1 MFRYLSFDVC
11 LYLCLAFLFLYAND
25 YAMPIQ
31 AISDETA
38 ELKNIYAMIRDKTL
52 SLPYFSS
59 YSIWTHYPY
68 ILPTL
73 LYWGGYY
80 IFSDLSSIADLKFYI
95 LNHYE
100 QVIPFLRGFTALFF
114 LSTLFLVKVVIEKS
128 FNKVQAYLFVIFI
141 SLNLLVFINV
151 HYAKHWMVDFS
162 FIFLSIYFYFK
173 YKTTMKFFYFLFF
186 SISFCIGVLSSYPI
200 IVSGFYILFLYFHFT
215 KGYKSLFKELAI
227 FILVFLIFIFLTS
240 FLGAG
245 GIGGSVLDNIS
256 LFFKIHL
263 NYAYNLLYT
272 HYDYDIFTFILFI
285 FSLIFLLFNKDRKLL
300 FFLIPYF
307 LNLYLMS
314 TDFILSSPR
323 YALFII
329 IDASFL
335 ATFFAYY
342 LYKRYKSL
350 SYVLFII
357 YIIYNGYLIYA
368 WLKIVSKKDTR
379 VQTREWIL
387 KWGEE
392 EKRDFII
399 YNTFS
404 FNYVALNSEGIRFMD
419 KNFPRY
425 SSEREK
431 YHIRYKLEDGV
442 NGILLWKYVQAGYDI
457 EDLIKKLLE
466 SNYNIIFINEKFGR
480 VDGKNSFSQH
490 YEEIYTKF
498 LEEYEP
504 YLVKEISP
512 YKEGANKEKIG
523 DILTDFNYVWYS
535 LHNLKT
541 SGPLIKIYKLG
552 KANE

>member
-1 MFRYLSFDVC
+1 MKLLFRDYYFYIFYILSLVFFIYAFD
-11 LYLCLAFLFLYAND
+11 LAY
-25 YAMPIQ
+25 PIVV
-31 AISDETA
+31 ISDEVA
-38 ELKNIYAMIRDKTL
+38 QLDLVYKMIEQKSLKLNSYT
-52 SLPYFSS
+52 PYSV
-59 YSIWTHYPY
+59 WVHYPY

-73 LYWGGYY
+73 LYWGVYY
-80 IFSDLSSIADLKFYI
+80 IFSDLSSIADLKLYI
-95 LNHYE
+95 LNNYYN
-100 QVIPFLRGFTALFF
+100 VVYFLRIFTALLFF
-114 LSTLFLVKVVIEKS
+114 FSLVLVRRMLEALLNKFQANIFFIFMSFNLIVVI
-128 FNKVQAYLFVIFI
+128 NT
-141 SLNLLVFINV
+141 
-151 HYAKHWMVDFS
+151 HYAKHWVLDMAL
-162 FIFLSIYFYFK
+162 IFYAFYFYYIAILKNNNFIK
-173 YKTTMKFFYFLFF
+173 YFSYFLF
-186 SISFCIGVLSSYPI
+186 SFAVLATYPLILSGVYFLFIGAY
-200 IVSGFYILFLYFHFT
+200 FYKNKYILYFKDIFSFL
-215 KGYKSLFKELAI
+215 
-227 FILVFLIFIFLTS
+227 LVFLMMIFYSFYAGTGSHVSSGIKSLYFKFGELT
-240 FLGAG
+240 
-245 GIGGSVLDNIS
+245 
-256 LFFKIHL
+256 K
-263 NYAYNLLYT
+263 LLY
-272 HYDYDIFTFILFI
+272 YSFSFDPFVNILFI
-285 FSLIFLLFNKDRKLL
+285 LSIFLLIYKKNYKVLL
-300 FFLIPYF
+300 ILIPYLGYSIFISFFHSEVRYSLF
-307 LNLYLMS
+307 LV
-314 TDFILSSPR
+314 IESS
-323 YALFII
+323 LI
-329 IDASFL
+329 

-466 SNYNIIFINEKFGR
+466 SNYNIIFINERFY
-480 VDGKNSFSQH
+480 DIYTQSN
-490 YEEIYTKF
+490 ELEYTKF

-512 YKEGANKEKIG
+512 YKEGADKEKIG
-523 DILTDFNYVWYS
+523 DIFINFSNVFYS
-535 LHNLKT
+535 LSNLKT
-541 SGPLIKIYKLG
+541 SGPLIKIYKLESSI
-552 KANE
+552 NE